1 MESLLSLPAVAEEVV
16 VAMGWSPES
25 QWMGWTSMAGLLL
38 VTLVLLRVERMGA
51 TLRQLGQRMHTYE
64 ENCSEMATGIRHISE
79 EMHKL
84 GAQPAGD
91 PAEMGTH
98 LWHHALWE
106 DLRTY
111 VRTTQHAMDMLA
123 YQDRQWHE
131 MVTQLE
137 DTFRSHVELAKAI
150 NVLLSEMSARM
161 PRTAMAPTILEQVKE
176 LKELLQTLATLPKNV
191 GKVLEQVGTFK
202 DLLEAGFARIATPTT
217 TQDASGSH
225 TLVVEKTKETLARVE
240 LLDKNLEKV
249 HAKLGAVATTLAGH
263 DPTKAHNELA
273 KPALE
278 KIETF
283 CRGKFLSLH
292 EEVGLNRGQTSTLHK
307 DKVVLLKSMEK
318 SLQHL
323 QSVYDNMSGSLAQ
336 MGGALSQAPVDSA
349 GQTRALDL
357 LMAITET
364 QREHAES
371 IERYDQAMGE
381 FKEAS
386 REHVLKTQELGAVIF
401 ELRDRFIDQFGARSR
416 QFSTYTGPQLQ
427 PVNRGPTVIDL
438 QSRIARPSNF
448 ATVTYPD
455 GRISMVPEDQL
466 R

>member
-1 MESLLSLPAVAEEVV
+1 MDKH
-16 VAMGWSPES
+16 GWSPHGDARPS
-25 QWMGWTSMAGLLL
+25 ACGMDGSNTAS
-38 VTLVLLRVERMGA
+38 TGA
-51 TLRQLGQRMHTYE
+51 TDAHLRGKLLGNDDGHP
-64 ENCSEMATGIRHISE
+64 E

-84 GAQPAGD
+84 GAQPVGD
-91 PAEMGTH
+91 SMEMGAQ

-123 YQDRQWHE
+123 YQDRQWHQ

-137 DTFRSHVELAKAI
+137 ETFLSHVELTKAV
-150 NVLLSEMSARM
+150 NVLLSEMAARM
-161 PRTAMAPTILEQVKE
+161 PRTAMAILEQVKE
-176 LKELLQTLATLPKNV
+176 LKELLQTLATLPTNV
-191 GKVLEQVGTFK
+191 GKVLEQVGNFK
-202 DLLEAGFARIATPTT
+202 DLLEAGFARIATPAT
-217 TQDASGSH
+217 TQDMGGSH

-249 HAKLGAVATTLAGH
+249 HAKLGAVATTLVGQ

-283 CRGKFLSLH
+283 CRAKFLSLH
-292 EEVGLNRGQTSTLHK
+292 EEVGLNRGQASTLHK

-318 SLQHL
+318 T
-323 QSVYDNMSGSLAQ
+323 
-336 MGGALSQAPVDSA
+336 PVDSA
-349 GQTRALDL
+349 GQTRALDM
-357 LMAITET
+357 LMAMSET

-386 REHVLKTQELGAVIF
+386 REHVQKTQDLGAVIF
-401 ELRDRFIDQFGARSR
+401 ELRDRFIDQFGARLR
-416 QFSTYTGPQLQ
+416 QFSTYAGPQLQ

-438 QSRIARPSNF
+438 QSRIADSATQQFRHGHVPGRQNFNAPGRPAPLGTLGCCVSFWHPYLGLFFRVTLLLGSDRRHWSSSCTSTDPVLVSQCLF
-448 ATVTYPD
+448 ACCPA
-455 GRISMVPEDQL
+455 
-466 R
+466 

>member
-1 MESLLSLPAVAEEVV
+1 
-16 VAMGWSPES
+16 MGI
-25 QWMGWTSMAGLLL
+25 AGFLL
-38 VTLVLLRVERMGA
+38 VMLVLFRLERMGA
-51 TLRQLGQRMHTYE
+51 TLRQLGQRMHNHE
-64 ENCSEMATGIRHISE
+64 ESCSEMATGIWRILE
-79 EMHKL
+79 EMRKL

-111 VRTTQHAMDMLA
+111 VRTTQHVMDMLA

-176 LKELLQTLATLPKNV
+176 LKELLQTQATLPKNV
-191 GKVLEQVGTFK
+191 TKVLEQVGTFK
-202 DLLEAGFARIATPTT
+202 DLLEAGFARLATPSTT
-217 TQDASGSH
+217 PDASGSH
-225 TLVVEKTKETLARVE
+225 TLAVEKTKETLARVE

-263 DPTKAHNELA
+263 DPTKAHNELV

-283 CRGKFLSLH
+283 CRGKFLSLN
-292 EEVGLNRGQTSTLHK
+292 EEVGLNRGQASTLHK

-318 SLQHL
+318 TLHHL
-323 QSVYDNMSGSLAQ
+323 QAAYDNMSGSLAQ

-357 LMAITET
+357 LQAITET

-386 REHVLKTQELGAVIF
+386 REHVVKTQELGAVIF

-416 QFSTYTGPQLQ
+416 QFSTYAGPQLQ

-466 R
+466 H

>member
-1 MESLLSLPAVAEEVV
+1 M
-16 VAMGWSPES
+16 
-25 QWMGWTSMAGLLL
+25 
-38 VTLVLLRVERMGA
+38 
-51 TLRQLGQRMHTYE
+51 
-64 ENCSEMATGIRHISE
+64 
-79 EMHKL
+79 
-84 GAQPAGD
+84 
-91 PAEMGTH
+91 
-98 LWHHALWE
+98 
-106 DLRTY
+106 
-111 VRTTQHAMDMLA
+111 
-123 YQDRQWHE
+123 
-131 MVTQLE
+131 
-137 DTFRSHVELAKAI
+137 
-150 NVLLSEMSARM
+150 
-161 PRTAMAPTILEQVKE
+161 
-176 LKELLQTLATLPKNV
+176 
-191 GKVLEQVGTFK
+191 
-202 DLLEAGFARIATPTT
+202 
-217 TQDASGSH
+217 
-225 TLVVEKTKETLARVE
+225 
-240 LLDKNLEKV
+240 
-249 HAKLGAVATTLAGH
+249 
-263 DPTKAHNELA
+263 
-273 KPALE
+273 
-278 KIETF
+278 
-283 CRGKFLSLH
+283 
-292 EEVGLNRGQTSTLHK
+292 
-307 DKVVLLKSMEK
+307 VLLKSMEK

-401 ELRDRFIDQFGARSR
+401 ELRDRFIDQFGAHSR

-466 R
+466 H